1 MIEEDRRTV
10 LEASRPKITLDLS
23 GLDRIRQDAQHT
35 RDSLLTEEEL
45 SEFRR
50 IEEPASPP
58 VSPVGSVPEEL
69 LPGLPLDPLPLQ
81 ILRMLLRG
89 EPVAPLIRENRL
101 MPSILADTINEALF
115 DEIGDTVLL
124 CENDDLSL
132 VEDYRDELTQLLGGN
147 NA

>member
-1 MIEEDRRTV
+1 V
-10 LEASRPKITLDLS
+10 LLEAARPKITLDLS
-23 GLDRIRQDAQHT
+23 GLDRIRQDAQTT

-45 SEFRR
+45 AEIRR
-50 IEEPASPP
+50 IEEPAPP

-81 ILRMLLRG
+81 ILRILLRG

-124 CENDDLSL
+124 CENDELSL
-132 VEDYRDELTQLLGGN
+132 VEDYREELTQLLGGN